1 MKQRTADVVS
11 RAKVDH
17 TYLQL
22 TPEAARGVTVT
33 FNVRGKASVFTSP
46 AFKKSSIMLN
56 EEYLALI
63 LLMKFQLNLFFLW
76 FLGLFSGGAMAPR
89 IVDNLKV
96 SCKTPAAKEVREESG
111 GGSHL
116 GLRPAVAQVAAIR
129 VAEIRVAAARVA
141 SARVAAA
148 CVGAAWVAAAQV
160 VAVSAAVAA
169 ALAAGGVVV
178 AAVAAG

>member
-11 RAKVDH
+11 RANVDH

-22 TPEAARGVTVT
+22 TPEAARGATVT
-33 FNVRGKASVFTSP
+33 SNVRGKASVFITP

-160 VAVSAAVAA
+160 VAARVAAPQVSAVQVAA
-169 ALAAGGVVV
+169 ARMAA
-178 AAVAAG
+178 A